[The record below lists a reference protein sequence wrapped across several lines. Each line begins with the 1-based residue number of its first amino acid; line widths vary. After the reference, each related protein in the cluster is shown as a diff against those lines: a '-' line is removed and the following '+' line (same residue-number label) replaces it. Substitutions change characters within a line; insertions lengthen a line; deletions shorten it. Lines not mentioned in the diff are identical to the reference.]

1 MRTATSLARSGRV
14 ADGLAWAALA
24 LTAVAAVA
32 GLAVADL
39 YRDNAA
45 MVRQAQAS
53 DLATLLV
60 AVPVLAVG
68 LWFARAGSAAGRLVA
83 LGALGFVAYTYAIFA
98 FSVVIGP
105 ATPLHIAIV
114 GLATWSLVLMASSIE
129 ADDPDPALAA
139 RLPRRTTGAFLLVV
153 AALFALTWL
162 GLIAGA
168 ITSGRLPPA
177 VAGLGLPTN
186 PVYTLDL
193 AFALPLL
200 AVGGVRLLRGDERG
214 PATALAL
221 LVLRPHGGRCSGD
234 VPRRGP
240 CRRGCGRPDRA
251 RLRRGRP
258 RRDGPPRH
266 GAGPYAP
273 RPPRG
278 AGRPVTPCVVR

>member
-1 MRTATSLARSGRV
+1 MGTLARGTA
-14 ADGLAWAALA
+14 ADAMAWAALS

-32 GLAVADL
+32 GLAVEGL

-177 VAGLGLPTN
+177 VADLGLPTN

-200 AVGGVRLLRGDERG
+200 AIGGIRLLRGDPRG
-214 PATALAL
+214 PGTALAL
-221 LVLRPHGGRCSGD
+221 LVFSVLMGLEVLSSSSSS
-234 VPRRGP
+234 
-240 CRRGCGRPDRA
+240 CRRA
-251 RLRRGRP
+251 
-258 RRDGPPRH
+258 GPPTLRSRSSS
-266 GAGPYAP
+266 P
-273 RPPRG
+273 RLW
-278 AGRPVTPCVVR
+278 